1 MKNILG
7 LDLGT
12 NSIGWALIDNESH
25 RIIKSGSRIIPM
37 DAATMGDYEKGNLK
51 SADWKRTSFRGMR
64 RLYERAKLR
73 RERLLRVLNILG
85 FLPEEFRRQ
94 IDFEHHPGQFIDGK
108 EPLIAYHHDEN
119 GQRVFSYMSAF
130 EEMLTDFRATQPELV
145 RDGRRVPYDWTIYYL
160 RHKALTQPVTK
171 EELAWIILNFNTKRG
186 YYQLRS
192 ESEKVTTNKNEE
204 YAELEVVSVEK
215 TGEDKKRAGYYWYT
229 ITYDNEAE
237 QKITSTIPPRQIGD
251 KVELIVTTARD
262 KAGEI
267 KKSVRSPKEDDWT
280 LMKKRT
286 EHNIEEEECTVGS
299 YIYQHI
305 LADPTVKVRGKLVHT
320 IERKFYKKELKQ
332 ILNKQKEFIPE
343 LQDASLYEACI
354 KELYRNNEAHIQS
367 IANKDFTDLFV
378 NDIIF
383 YQRPLKSKK
392 STISNCPYESYYYKN
407 KETGELIRKPIKCI
421 AKSNPL
427 YQEFRLWQFIH
438 NLRIY
443 KKSEEVSGRLQADVD
458 VTDRFLTT
466 PDDYAKL
473 FSWLNDRKE
482 IKQKELLKYEAFGLS
497 KSYGDYRWNFV
508 EDKQY
513 PCNETLHEINRRMKS
528 ILSDKKLSSEAYQ
541 QLWHILYSI
550 DDPIEIRKALTSFA
564 QNQKINSDDF
574 VNAFYQYVPEKTKS
588 YGAYSEKA
596 IKKLLPLMR
605 RGSYW
610 AIGNIDEKTRRRL
623 DNIINGVADDSI
635 STCTREKLNNLTD
648 ITMCQ
653 GMPLWQA
660 CYAVYDRHSEAADTT
675 KWEQPDDIDTYL
687 STELK
692 QHSLRNPIVETVISE
707 TLRVVRDIWKTYG
720 RPEEIHVELGRNLK
734 QDAKSRKQDAIR
746 MAENE
751 QTNLRIRALLQE
763 LSNPECG
770 VENVRPHSPSQMELL
785 KIYENEVL
793 QSTDDIPEEISN
805 IIKDLG
811 KTDPKKR
818 PSLSDITK
826 YRLWLEQK
834 YQSPYTGHIIP
845 LSKLFTPAYQIE
857 HVIPQSRYFDDSISN
872 KVICEAE
879 VNKEKDRMLGYEFII
894 NKGGSIVKGSFGQEF
909 KIFDKVQYEDFV
921 KQRYAHNKTKMKKL
935 LMDDIPDGFIQRQ
948 LNDSRYMSKKIISI
962 LSNIVREDGEKEATS
977 KHIIVTSGAV
987 TDRLKKEWGI
997 KDVWNDIIAPRFKRL
1012 NKLTDSNNYGMETE
1026 KEGRQYFQINVPI
1039 ELSAGFSKKRI
1050 DHRHH
1055 AMDAIIIACT
1065 TRNHVNFLN
1074 NSTAASD
1081 RKDIR
1086 RDLQHTL
1093 CTKTKTDS
1101 NGNYVWRFNKP
1112 WDTFTQDTRQEL
1124 EGIIVSFKQNL
1135 RIINKMS
1142 NYYQHYVDGRKTI
1155 GRQNKDDGWAI
1166 RKSLHKATVSGKVN
1180 LKRSKTVG
1188 FKEALNDWSAIKDK
1202 TSKAILQKIIA
1213 QYKNYDPKTIFKY
1226 FKDRNFKVE
1235 GKDFSKLE
1243 VYYNTSDKEP
1253 MSAHRVNIDTTFDE
1267 KEIRSITDTGI
1278 QKIMLKHLHTYDDA
1292 QGKTHPEAAF
1302 SPEGI
1307 EKMNQNIRMLNDGK
1321 DHKPIFKV
1329 RKAEILGMKFAV
1341 GERGHKDKKWV
1352 EADKGTNLFFAIYE
1366 SEENKRSYSSIPL
1379 NEAIDRLKRGEN
1391 IADERDQNGNKLLFV
1406 LSPMDLVYVPD
1417 PDDAH
1422 IDEVKGNNNIFK
1434 MVSCTGKQC
1443 FFVPET
1449 YANVICKGKEL
1460 ESKNKVE
1467 SYDGIN
1473 IKKSCYKITV
1483 DRLGK
1488 VRKIFKG

>member
-1 MKNILG
+1 M
-7 LDLGT
+7 
-12 NSIGWALIDNESH
+12 
-25 RIIKSGSRIIPM
+25 
-37 DAATMGDYEKGNLK
+37 
-51 SADWKRTSFRGMR
+51 
-64 RLYERAKLR
+64 
-73 RERLLRVLNILG
+73 
-85 FLPEEFRRQ
+85 
-94 IDFEHHPGQFIDGK
+94 
-108 EPLIAYHHDEN
+108 
-119 GQRVFSYMSAF
+119 
-130 EEMLTDFRATQPELV
+130 
-145 RDGRRVPYDWTIYYL
+145 
-160 RHKALTQPVTK
+160 
-171 EELAWIILNFNTKRG
+171 
-186 YYQLRS
+186 
-192 ESEKVTTNKNEE
+192 
-204 YAELEVVSVEK
+204 
-215 TGEDKKRAGYYWYT
+215 
-229 ITYDNEAE
+229 
-237 QKITSTIPPRQIGD
+237 
-251 KVELIVTTARD
+251 
-262 KAGEI
+262 
-267 KKSVRSPKEDDWT
+267 
-280 LMKKRT
+280 
-286 EHNIEEEECTVGS
+286 
-299 YIYQHI
+299 
-305 LADPTVKVRGKLVHT
+305 
-320 IERKFYKKELKQ
+320 
-332 ILNKQKEFIPE
+332 
-343 LQDASLYEACI
+343 
-354 KELYRNNEAHIQS
+354 
-367 IANKDFTDLFV
+367 
-378 NDIIF
+378 
-383 YQRPLKSKK
+383 
-392 STISNCPYESYYYKN
+392 
-407 KETGELIRKPIKCI
+407 
-421 AKSNPL
+421 
-427 YQEFRLWQFIH
+427 
-438 NLRIY
+438 
-443 KKSEEVSGRLQADVD
+443 
-458 VTDRFLTT
+458 
-466 PDDYAKL
+466 
-473 FSWLNDRKE
+473 
-482 IKQKELLKYEAFGLS
+482 
-497 KSYGDYRWNFV
+497 
-508 EDKQY
+508 
-513 PCNETLHEINRRMKS
+513 
-528 ILSDKKLSSEAYQ
+528 
-541 QLWHILYSI
+541 
-550 DDPIEIRKALTSFA
+550 
-564 QNQKINSDDF
+564 
-574 VNAFYQYVPEKTKS
+574 
-588 YGAYSEKA
+588 
-596 IKKLLPLMR
+596 
-605 RGSYW
+605 
-610 AIGNIDEKTRRRL
+610 
-623 DNIINGVADDSI
+623 
-635 STCTREKLNNLTD
+635 
-648 ITMCQ
+648 
-653 GMPLWQA
+653 
-660 CYAVYDRHSEAADTT
+660 
-675 KWEQPDDIDTYL
+675 
-687 STELK
+687 
-692 QHSLRNPIVETVISE
+692 
-707 TLRVVRDIWKTYG
+707 
-720 RPEEIHVELGRNLK
+720 
-734 QDAKSRKQDAIR
+734 
-746 MAENE
+746 
-751 QTNLRIRALLQE
+751 
-763 LSNPECG
+763 
-770 VENVRPHSPSQMELL
+770 
-785 KIYENEVL
+785 
-793 QSTDDIPEEISN
+793 
-805 IIKDLG
+805 
-811 KTDPKKR
+811 
-818 PSLSDITK
+818 
-826 YRLWLEQK
+826 
-834 YQSPYTGHIIP
+834 
-845 LSKLFTPAYQIE
+845 
-857 HVIPQSRYFDDSISN
+857 
-872 KVICEAE
+872 
-879 VNKEKDRMLGYEFII
+879 

-948 LNDSRYMSKKIISI
+948 LNDSRYMSQKIISI

-977 KHIIVTSGAV
+977 KHIIVTSGAI

-1074 NSTAASD
+1074 NSVAASD

-1155 GRQNKDDGWAI
+1155 GRQNKGDGWAI

-1243 VYYNTSDKEP
+1243 VYYNTSDKEL

-1307 EKMNQNIRMLNDGK
+1307 EKMNQNIRTLNGGK

-1329 RKAEILGMKFAV
+1329 RKAETLGMKFAV

-1352 EADKGTNLFFAIYE
+1352 EADDYTNLFFAIYTNE
-1366 SEENKRSYSSIPL
+1366 QGKRSYKSISL
-1379 NEAIDRLKRGEN
+1379 RLAIERLKNKQKVVEERNEN
-1391 IADERDQNGNKLLFV
+1391 GDKLLFV
-1406 LSPMDLVYVPD
+1406 LSPMDLVYIPD

>member
-1 MKNILG
+1 
-7 LDLGT
+7 
-12 NSIGWALIDNESH
+12 
-25 RIIKSGSRIIPM
+25 
-37 DAATMGDYEKGNLK
+37 
-51 SADWKRTSFRGMR
+51 
-64 RLYERAKLR
+64 
-73 RERLLRVLNILG
+73 
-85 FLPEEFRRQ
+85 
-94 IDFEHHPGQFIDGK
+94 
-108 EPLIAYHHDEN
+108 
-119 GQRVFSYMSAF
+119 
-130 EEMLTDFRATQPELV
+130 
-145 RDGRRVPYDWTIYYL
+145 
-160 RHKALTQPVTK
+160 
-171 EELAWIILNFNTKRG
+171 
-186 YYQLRS
+186 
-192 ESEKVTTNKNEE
+192 
-204 YAELEVVSVEK
+204 
-215 TGEDKKRAGYYWYT
+215 
-229 ITYDNEAE
+229 
-237 QKITSTIPPRQIGD
+237 
-251 KVELIVTTARD
+251 
-262 KAGEI
+262 
-267 KKSVRSPKEDDWT
+267 
-280 LMKKRT
+280 
-286 EHNIEEEECTVGS
+286 
-299 YIYQHI
+299 
-305 LADPTVKVRGKLVHT
+305 
-320 IERKFYKKELKQ
+320 
-332 ILNKQKEFIPE
+332 
-343 LQDASLYEACI
+343 
-354 KELYRNNEAHIQS
+354 
-367 IANKDFTDLFV
+367 
-378 NDIIF
+378 
-383 YQRPLKSKK
+383 
-392 STISNCPYESYYYKN
+392 
-407 KETGELIRKPIKCI
+407 
-421 AKSNPL
+421 
-427 YQEFRLWQFIH
+427 
-438 NLRIY
+438 
-443 KKSEEVSGRLQADVD
+443 
-458 VTDRFLTT
+458 
-466 PDDYAKL
+466 
-473 FSWLNDRKE
+473 
-482 IKQKELLKYEAFGLS
+482 
-497 KSYGDYRWNFV
+497 
-508 EDKQY
+508 
-513 PCNETLHEINRRMKS
+513 
-528 ILSDKKLSSEAYQ
+528 
-541 QLWHILYSI
+541 
-550 DDPIEIRKALTSFA
+550 
-564 QNQKINSDDF
+564 
-574 VNAFYQYVPEKTKS
+574 
-588 YGAYSEKA
+588 
-596 IKKLLPLMR
+596 
-605 RGSYW
+605 
-610 AIGNIDEKTRRRL
+610 
-623 DNIINGVADDSI
+623 
-635 STCTREKLNNLTD
+635 
-648 ITMCQ
+648 
-653 GMPLWQA
+653 
-660 CYAVYDRHSEAADTT
+660 
-675 KWEQPDDIDTYL
+675 
-687 STELK
+687 
-692 QHSLRNPIVETVISE
+692 
-707 TLRVVRDIWKTYG
+707 
-720 RPEEIHVELGRNLK
+720 
-734 QDAKSRKQDAIR
+734 
-746 MAENE
+746 
-751 QTNLRIRALLQE
+751 
-763 LSNPECG
+763 
-770 VENVRPHSPSQMELL
+770 
-785 KIYENEVL
+785 
-793 QSTDDIPEEISN
+793 
-805 IIKDLG
+805 
-811 KTDPKKR
+811 
-818 PSLSDITK
+818 
-826 YRLWLEQK
+826 
-834 YQSPYTGHIIP
+834 
-845 LSKLFTPAYQIE
+845 
-857 HVIPQSRYFDDSISN
+857 
-872 KVICEAE
+872 
-879 VNKEKDRMLGYEFII
+879 MLGYEFII

-977 KHIIVTSGAV
+977 KHIIVTSGAI

-1074 NSTAASD
+1074 NSAAASD

-1142 NYYQHYVDGRKTI
+1142 NYYQYYVDGRKTI
-1155 GRQNKDDGWAI
+1155 SRQNKGDGWAI

-1307 EKMNQNIRMLNDGK
+1307 EKMNQNIRMLNGGK

-1329 RKAEILGMKFAV
+1329 RKAETLGMKFAV

-1449 YANVICKGKEL
+1449 YANIICKGKEL
-1460 ESKNKVE
+1460 GSLNKVE
-1467 SYDGIN
+1467 SYDGTN
-1473 IKKSCYKITV
+1473 IKENCYKITV

>member
-1 MKNILG
+1 
-7 LDLGT
+7 
-12 NSIGWALIDNESH
+12 
-25 RIIKSGSRIIPM
+25 
-37 DAATMGDYEKGNLK
+37 
-51 SADWKRTSFRGMR
+51 
-64 RLYERAKLR
+64 
-73 RERLLRVLNILG
+73 
-85 FLPEEFRRQ
+85 
-94 IDFEHHPGQFIDGK
+94 
-108 EPLIAYHHDEN
+108 
-119 GQRVFSYMSAF
+119 
-130 EEMLTDFRATQPELV
+130 
-145 RDGRRVPYDWTIYYL
+145 
-160 RHKALTQPVTK
+160 
-171 EELAWIILNFNTKRG
+171 
-186 YYQLRS
+186 
-192 ESEKVTTNKNEE
+192 
-204 YAELEVVSVEK
+204 
-215 TGEDKKRAGYYWYT
+215 
-229 ITYDNEAE
+229 
-237 QKITSTIPPRQIGD
+237 
-251 KVELIVTTARD
+251 
-262 KAGEI
+262 
-267 KKSVRSPKEDDWT
+267 
-280 LMKKRT
+280 
-286 EHNIEEEECTVGS
+286 
-299 YIYQHI
+299 
-305 LADPTVKVRGKLVHT
+305 
-320 IERKFYKKELKQ
+320 
-332 ILNKQKEFIPE
+332 
-343 LQDASLYEACI
+343 
-354 KELYRNNEAHIQS
+354 
-367 IANKDFTDLFV
+367 
-378 NDIIF
+378 
-383 YQRPLKSKK
+383 
-392 STISNCPYESYYYKN
+392 
-407 KETGELIRKPIKCI
+407 
-421 AKSNPL
+421 
-427 YQEFRLWQFIH
+427 
-438 NLRIY
+438 
-443 KKSEEVSGRLQADVD
+443 
-458 VTDRFLTT
+458 
-466 PDDYAKL
+466 
-473 FSWLNDRKE
+473 
-482 IKQKELLKYEAFGLS
+482 
-497 KSYGDYRWNFV
+497 
-508 EDKQY
+508 
-513 PCNETLHEINRRMKS
+513 
-528 ILSDKKLSSEAYQ
+528 
-541 QLWHILYSI
+541 
-550 DDPIEIRKALTSFA
+550 
-564 QNQKINSDDF
+564 
-574 VNAFYQYVPEKTKS
+574 
-588 YGAYSEKA
+588 
-596 IKKLLPLMR
+596 
-605 RGSYW
+605 
-610 AIGNIDEKTRRRL
+610 
-623 DNIINGVADDSI
+623 
-635 STCTREKLNNLTD
+635 
-648 ITMCQ
+648 
-653 GMPLWQA
+653 
-660 CYAVYDRHSEAADTT
+660 
-675 KWEQPDDIDTYL
+675 
-687 STELK
+687 
-692 QHSLRNPIVETVISE
+692 
-707 TLRVVRDIWKTYG
+707 
-720 RPEEIHVELGRNLK
+720 
-734 QDAKSRKQDAIR
+734 
-746 MAENE
+746 
-751 QTNLRIRALLQE
+751 
-763 LSNPECG
+763 
-770 VENVRPHSPSQMELL
+770 MELL

-793 QSTDDIPEEISN
+793 QSTDNIPEEISN

-977 KHIIVTSGAV
+977 KHIIVTSGAI

-1081 RKDIR
+1081 QKDIR

-1155 GRQNKDDGWAI
+1155 GRQNKGDGWAI

-1243 VYYNTSDKEP
+1243 VYYNTSDKEL

-1307 EKMNQNIRMLNDGK
+1307 EKMNQNIRTLNGGK

-1329 RKAEILGMKFAV
+1329 RKAETLGMKFAV

-1391 IADERDQNGNKLLFV
+1391 VTDERDQNGNKLLFV

-1434 MVSCTGKQC
+1434 MVSCTGTEC
-1443 FFVPET
+1443 YFVPET

-1460 ESKNKVE
+1460 GSLNKVE